1 MRKYSCC
8 FVVLRKKKVNKTGS
22 GSGWVS
28 ASVWALRDCVRIK
41 VGMGRQIFIKRGG
54 GVSGAEPRLP
64 LILRRLALS
73 SPTPPH
79 TALPP
84 PPPSLSPFLP
94 LPPLPSP
101 PPPPALPRLCM
112 TKFGLSV
119 ESGQHFHVCVHPSWE
134 RERARERGGSLPGKE
149 TARKKKKIKGFW
161 VLEAEC
167 GFKRA
172 ETGCIPEYSGKRAA
186 AAVAA
191 RAPRVRTHIH
201 AQVGYARPQQT
212 HTNTRTK
219 TQQWKR
225 ELIRK
230 ISHRQTRTSKAFI

>member
-1 MRKYSCC
+1 MPMYLMRKYSCC

-54 GVSGAEPRLP
+54 GVSGAEPRLA

-94 LPPLPSP
+94 LPPPPLLPLLLSLAFVWLNLVWVWSRANISTCAFI
-101 PPPPALPRLCM
+101 PA
-112 TKFGLSV
+112 
-119 ESGQHFHVCVHPSWE
+119 ESERE
-134 RERARERGGSLPGKE
+134 RERARRGSLPGKE
-149 TARKKKKIKGFW
+149 TARKKKDQRLLGF
-161 VLEAEC
+161 
-167 GFKRA
+167 G
-172 ETGCIPEYSGKRAA
+172 S
-186 AAVAA
+186 
-191 RAPRVRTHIH
+191 RVWIQKSRDWLHSR
-201 AQVGYARPQQT
+201 V
-212 HTNTRTK
+212 
-219 TQQWKR
+219 
-225 ELIRK
+225 
-230 ISHRQTRTSKAFI
+230 

>member
-1 MRKYSCC
+1 MPMYLMRKYSCC

-94 LPPLPSP
+94 LPPLPLLPLLLSLAFVWLNLVWVWSRANISTCAFI
-101 PPPPALPRLCM
+101 PA
-112 TKFGLSV
+112 
-119 ESGQHFHVCVHPSWE
+119 ESE
-134 RERARERGGSLPGKE
+134 RERESESEGVLFRVRRQRG
-149 TARKKKKIKGFW
+149 KKK
-161 VLEAEC
+161 
-167 GFKRA
+167 R
-172 ETGCIPEYSGKRAA
+172 
-186 AAVAA
+186 
-191 RAPRVRTHIH
+191 
-201 AQVGYARPQQT
+201 
-212 HTNTRTK
+212 
-219 TQQWKR
+219 
-225 ELIRK
+225 
-230 ISHRQTRTSKAFI
+230 SKAFGFWKPSVDSKEPRLAAFQSIAESALLLLSPHARRAYAHTFTHKSATHDRSRRTLTRAQKHSSEKES

>member
-79 TALPP
+79 PALPP

-94 LPPLPSP
+94 LPPPSP

-134 RERARERGGSLPGKE
+134 WERERASERRGSLPGKE
-149 TARKKKKIKGFW
+149 TARKKK
-161 VLEAEC
+161 
-167 GFKRA
+167 R
-172 ETGCIPEYSGKRAA
+172 
-186 AAVAA
+186 
-191 RAPRVRTHIH
+191 
-201 AQVGYARPQQT
+201 
-212 HTNTRTK
+212 
-219 TQQWKR
+219 
-225 ELIRK
+225 
-230 ISHRQTRTSKAFI
+230 SKAFGFWKPSVDSKEPRLAAFQSIAESALLLLSPHARCAYAHTFTHK

>member
-1 MRKYSCC
+1 MSNEINKNIENSLKASHWSVCYFYHWKTREYQAADERINIYKKKKSTLMPMYLMRKYSCC

-94 LPPLPSP
+94 LPPLPS
-101 PPPPALPRLCM
+101 
-112 TKFGLSV
+112 S
-119 ESGQHFHVCVHPSWE
+119 PSCTP
-134 RERARERGGSLPGKE
+134 SPL
-149 TARKKKKIKGFW
+149 
-161 VLEAEC
+161 
-167 GFKRA
+167 
-172 ETGCIPEYSGKRAA
+172 YD
-186 AAVAA
+186 
-191 RAPRVRTHIH
+191 
-201 AQVGYARPQQT
+201 
-212 HTNTRTK
+212 
-219 TQQWKR
+219 
-225 ELIRK
+225 
-230 ISHRQTRTSKAFI
+230 